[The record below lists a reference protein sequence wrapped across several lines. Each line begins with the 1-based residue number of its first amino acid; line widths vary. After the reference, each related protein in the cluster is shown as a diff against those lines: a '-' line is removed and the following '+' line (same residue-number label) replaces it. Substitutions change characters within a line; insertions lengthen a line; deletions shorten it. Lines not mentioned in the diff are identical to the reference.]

1 MKALY
6 RPFGL
11 LASVMGAVL
20 AGAMFKQV
28 WKKVAHEDHPPKAK
42 ERDYSWKQVLPAA
55 ALEGAIFGFVK
66 AATDRG
72 GLRSFEKLTGVWAGD

>member
-1 MKALY
+1 MTALY
-6 RPFGL
+6 RPFGI
-11 LASVMGAVL
+11 LASVIGGIL

-28 WKKVAHEDHPPKAK
+28 WKKVAHEENPPKAK

-55 ALEGAIFGFVK
+55 ALEGAIFGLVK

-72 GLRSFEKLTGVWAGD
+72 GLRGYEKLTGVWAGD

>member
-11 LASVMGAVL
+11 LASVMGALL
-20 AGAMFKQV
+20 AGAMFKLA
-28 WKKVAHEDHPPKAK
+28 WKKVAHEDQPPKAK
-42 ERDYSWKQVLPAA
+42 ERDYTWKQVLPAA